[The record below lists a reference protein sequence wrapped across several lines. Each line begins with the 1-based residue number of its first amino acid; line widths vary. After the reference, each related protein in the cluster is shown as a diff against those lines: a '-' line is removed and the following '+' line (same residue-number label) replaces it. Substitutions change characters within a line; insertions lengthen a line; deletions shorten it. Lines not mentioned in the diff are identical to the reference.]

1 MEFDSASL
9 TDKEMQVEGGGP
21 FSKKKQKKEFLELQ
35 KIELQSFLFSLM
47 ESFLCY

>member
-21 FSKKKQKKEFLELQ
+21 FSKKKQKNKNLSSTD
-35 KIELQSFLFSLM
+35 K
-47 ESFLCY
+47 